1 MEHYFNDNP
10 YLNINPAPPPPL
22 SPPPLLLP
30 QVGDDGRD
38 KDRERLP
45 LPQWIHAETAE
56 FLAIRLELDCRFMAT
71 KRNKPLWEE
80 MSNML
85 RCKGFFRTAEQCKS
99 KWKNLVTRFKGC
111 EAMQQEANKQFPF
124 HEEMRRIFSKRMER
138 VLSSDGNK
146 EGNEE
151 EEEEEEKMDERSK
164 RKGGVA
170 KKKKRKELE
179 EEVAVTLEEFVRRQ
193 AEREAWWV
201 EAAEAR
207 EAERRVKEEEWR
219 SAMAALSEE
228 RVAMERRWREREEE
242 RRSREEVRA
251 ERRHALIMSLLN
263 KLANEEA

>member
-1 MEHYFNDNP
+1 MEQYFNDNP

-56 FLAIRLELDCRFMAT
+56 FLAIRSELDCRFMAT

-80 MSNML
+80 MSNRL

-99 KWKNLVTRFKGC
+99 KWKNLVTRFK
-111 EAMQQEANKQFPF
+111 QDANKQFPF

-138 VLSSDGNK
+138 VLSSDTNK

-164 RKGGVA
+164 RKGGVVK

-179 EEVAVTLEEFVRRQ
+179 EEVAVALKEFVRRQ